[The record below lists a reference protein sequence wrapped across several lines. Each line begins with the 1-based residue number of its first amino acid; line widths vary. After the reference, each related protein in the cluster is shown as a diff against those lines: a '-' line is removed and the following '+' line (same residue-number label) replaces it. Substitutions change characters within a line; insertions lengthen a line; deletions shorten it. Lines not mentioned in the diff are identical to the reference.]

1 MVAPLN
7 TRDRIL
13 NAAEELF
20 FQQGISVTGV
30 DRVAAT
36 AGVAI
41 VTLYKHFGSKDNLL
55 REVLA
60 RRLDNWTQH
69 WDEAITRATTPEER
83 LLAVFDAVE
92 TFRASANPTQWC
104 SFLATASERP
114 APAAGQED
122 PVFELIRLD
131 TQMITE
137 RLARLAKEAS
147 HPSSYTRSKESIGCP
162 MFSRATRSA
171 FAVATPDSRNH
182 RTSCVP
188 VALKI
193 NASGGI
199 GVPSLCS
206 FLSRLFCNA
215 RRGVHSRSV
224 RQTTKAIGS
233 NPAELAMR
241 RSRLARCVRIGS
253 VK

>member
-1 MVAPLN
+1 MAPPLN

-60 RRLDNWTQH
+60 RRLDNWTRH
-69 WDEAITRATTPEER
+69 WDEAIARATTPEER
-83 LLAVFDAVE
+83 LLAVFDAID

-114 APAAGQED
+114 APPAGQND
-122 PVFELIRLD
+122 PVFELIRQD

-137 RLARLAKEAS
+137 RLARLAKEA
-147 HPSSYTRSKESIGCP
+147 GCP
-162 MFSRATRSA
+162 DPASVAAVLLLLYNGVLASLLRGEPSNPVTHARSA
-171 FAVATPDSRNH
+171 ARSIIRASAGTT
-182 RTSCVP
+182 RT
-188 VALKI
+188 
-193 NASGGI
+193 
-199 GVPSLCS
+199 
-206 FLSRLFCNA
+206 A
-215 RRGVHSRSV
+215 RS
-224 RQTTKAIGS
+224 
-233 NPAELAMR
+233 
-241 RSRLARCVRIGS
+241 
-253 VK
+253 